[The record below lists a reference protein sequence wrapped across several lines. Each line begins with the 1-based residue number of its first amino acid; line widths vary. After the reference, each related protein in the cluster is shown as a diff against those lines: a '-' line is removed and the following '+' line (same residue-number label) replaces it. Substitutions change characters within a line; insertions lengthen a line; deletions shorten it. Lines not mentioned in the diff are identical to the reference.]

1 MIIENNFIPFKGFLA
16 MNLFGIIFARK
27 EAWNRCDDEKKK
39 RCIRHES
46 IHTKQIIECGFI
58 FFYVIYLLE
67 WLFRLLITWDAD
79 KAYRSTSFENEAYKH
94 ENDLD
99 YLEHRK
105 PYAMWRK

>member
-1 MIIENNFIPFKGFLA
+1 MVIENDIIPFKGFLA
-16 MNLFGIIFARK
+16 MNLFGIIFARR
-27 EAWNRCDDEKKK
+27 EAWNRCDDERKKN
-39 RCIRHES
+39 CIRHES

-58 FFYVIYLLE
+58 FFYIIYLFE
-67 WLFRLLITWDAD
+67 WLFRLLITWDSD
-79 KAYRSTSFENEAYKH
+79 KAYRTISFESEAFKH